1 MSAKTTPESQFRALL
16 VRDAIAVI
24 GIEYPTTEDDR
35 FRDSI
40 VARVIEEA
48 KDLEPSQLTRLHEA
62 ASAADAKHS
71 GIPELRHALRCQ
83 LGRRYDLA
91 GARRRAKTSPPAT
104 T

>member
-24 GIEYPTTEDDR
+24 GIEFPTPEDDR
-35 FRDSI
+35 FRESI
-40 VARVIEEA
+40 IARVAEEI
-48 KDLEPSQLTRLHEA
+48 KDLEPGQLTRLHEA
-62 ASAADAKHS
+62 ASSADAKHS
-71 GIPELRHALRCQ
+71 GIHELRTALRFQ

-91 GARRRAKTSPPAT
+91 GARRRAKTSQPAT